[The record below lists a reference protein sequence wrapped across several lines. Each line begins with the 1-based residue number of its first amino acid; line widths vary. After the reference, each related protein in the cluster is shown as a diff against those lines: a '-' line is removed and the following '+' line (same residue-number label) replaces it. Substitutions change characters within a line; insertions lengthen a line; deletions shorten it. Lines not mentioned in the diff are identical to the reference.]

1 MMLGTFFSFYFL
13 RIEDHPDFWGVAP
26 GKIIGLK

>member
-1 MMLGTFFSFYFL
+1 MMSGIKIINYRT
-13 RIEDHPDFWGVAP
+13 EDHPDFWGVAP

>member
-1 MMLGTFFSFYFL
+1 MMSGIIIIYH
-13 RIEDHPDFWGVAP
+13 RAEDHPDFWGVAP